1 MEKKKLEMDKA
12 KMTGAPPPAIRPQPS
27 NGDLTLSMINDK
39 PLPSVPSQSQRGD
52 MGQSTTRMNPAPH
65 RPQGETSRP
74 TTASMHTAAKVPPKR
89 PLQQDAG
96 DDYRSRPTM
105 QRNPPSYQHNDNHS
119 KRRKTS
125 DVFDTDDEMSPP
137 PAKLTAPP
145 IRQSSSRPKVRDTVY
160 CPEPS

>member
-1 MEKKKLEMDKA
+1 MEKAKLN
-12 KMTGAPPPAIRPQPS
+12 GAPPPAIRPQT
-27 NGDLTLSMINDK
+27 NGGDLTLSMLNEK
-39 PLPSVPSQSQRGD
+39 PLPSAPQRGD
-52 MGQSTTRMNPAPH
+52 MGQASGRVNPTSQREA
-65 RPQGETSRP
+65 SRP
-74 TTASMHTAAKVPPKR
+74 TNASLHTTTKVPPKR

-105 QRNPPSYQHNDNHS
+105 PRNPASYQHNDNHS

-145 IRQSSSRPKVRDTVY
+145 IRQSSSRPKVN
-160 CPEPS
+160 